1 MQTMEGKAVAERIY
15 RHLTPEIDD
24 ARSISEFA
32 LKRLRADILSAR
44 LAPGTKLRI
53 RFLTSHYQIGVSPLR
68 DALAQLAGDG
78 LVILESQ
85 RGFRVAPVS
94 RDDLRDVADA
104 RKRIELAA
112 LEMSINRGDD
122 AWRKRVRVAY
132 ASFCQVK
139 QKVGDSNPITEDWE
153 QRHRTFHL
161 VLLSACSSPTLL
173 HFCAQLHDR
182 FDRYRRLALPSRS
195 YMGAVGDDHEVF
207 MEAALAGRQ
216 REAIALLARHI
227 DDTAALVEEYFQPP
241 VSEKP
246 KRIHGAARRAAPAN
260 ALLAR

>member
-1 MQTMEGKAVAERIY
+1 MQTLEGKVVADRAFWQ
-15 RHLTPEIDD
+15 LTPEIDD
-24 ARSISEFA
+24 ARSISEIA

-44 LAPGTKLRI
+44 LAPGTKLLI

-112 LEMSINRGDD
+112 LEMSIKRGDD
-122 AWRKRVRVAY
+122 AWRKRVRAAY

-216 REAIALLARHI
+216 EEAIALLARHI
-227 DDTAALVEEYFQPP
+227 DDTAALVEEHFQPP
-241 VSEKP
+241 ESDTP
-246 KRIHGAARRAAPAN
+246 KRIRGAARATPGN
-260 ALLAR
+260 GLLAR

>member
-1 MQTMEGKAVAERIY
+1 VQTLEGKAVAGRIY

-44 LAPGTKLRI
+44 LAPGTNLRI
-53 RFLTSHYQIGVSPLR
+53 RLLTSHYQIGVSPLR

-112 LEMSINRGDD
+112 LELSTKRGDD
-122 AWRKRVRVAY
+122 AWQKRVRAAY
-132 ASFCQVK
+132 AGFCHVK

-153 QRHRTFHL
+153 QRHRAFHL
-161 VLLSACSSPTLL
+161 ALLSACSSPTLL

-207 MEAALAGRQ
+207 MEAALSGRQ
-216 REAIALLARHI
+216 ADAMALLGRHI
-227 DDTAALVEEYFQPP
+227 DDTAALVEEYFKPP
-241 VSEKP
+241 VEPS
-246 KRIHGAARRAAPAN
+246 RRRRRN
-260 ALLAR
+260 EFGT